1 MPYTQ
6 DYPFSVTSNST
17 PSGSVGGIP
26 IFGMALPESNSRSVA
41 FIQNVGS
48 GSPLYVSFGAPAS
61 TGNFHKI
68 LAAATTDFGGNGG
81 VMEETQWRGAVFVSG
96 STRFISWQA

>member
-6 DYPFSVTSNST
+6 PYPFSVASNST

-26 IFGMALPESNSRSVA
+26 IFGVALPASSSRSVA

-61 TGNFHKI
+61 TGSFHRI
-68 LAAATTDFGGNGG
+68 LDAATTDFGGNGG
-81 VMEETQWRGAVFVSG
+81 VMEEFGWRGDVFVSG
-96 STRFISWQA
+96 STRFISWQG